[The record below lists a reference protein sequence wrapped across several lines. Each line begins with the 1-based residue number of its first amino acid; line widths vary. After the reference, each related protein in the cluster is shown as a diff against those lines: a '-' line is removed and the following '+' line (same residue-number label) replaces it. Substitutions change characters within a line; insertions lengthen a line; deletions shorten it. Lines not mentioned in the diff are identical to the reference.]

1 MAKYPPQ
8 ATSKIINK
16 AALAGLNTFDDPK
29 DISDQEC
36 AALTNMIFD
45 DGVIY
50 PRQGT
55 FLHRAKPA
63 GETAAPFQMLK
74 ATNSNGLDFMIINYG
89 VNFYL
94 DDTVNNQFIKLN
106 QAYTPPTSGLFYGY
120 ANWNKGITDDRFY
133 FCNGTDDVM
142 KWIMG
147 FNQLK
152 VAASSSD
159 GTITLNSSVSFPAS
173 GNIIIVNAGTPFV
186 LAYSANNTTTGVLT
200 ITGTVGHNVA
210 IGSSVTT
217 PLIDMSTTIPKG
229 KILLTSQG
237 RLFTM
242 NSFIAQNTINYSI
255 SGNPE
260 DYTVS
265 VSPNSGGFYTLYHGS
280 GGIINADDFG
290 EYLSIEKVD
299 IILSFSFSYTSDN
312 SSFIVT
318 VTPIIAGDGIGPA
331 SNLTT
336 LNYMNVLYYPTVK
349 EGIISFSP
357 ATTGSQTTSA
367 LGILSQKINNLVL
380 TELTFTNA
388 RTCGGN
394 QKLFWACAQPV
405 DGVPESFNNIILMY
419 DLIRQAWTTW
429 DNLNATD
436 LKFVNQ
442 IQYYLSANDGGVY
455 ECNINYQDMIGNN
468 PIPYTASFL
477 TKRFNF
483 DKPDRLERCLYL
495 YLEGYITLG
504 TKFYTDVLFN
514 ENGSLGKQTYLI
526 DGSNSTLVESS
537 FIGGMGVFMMGLPL
551 FGGIT
556 LTGMQIASKPQFF
569 RAYLELSQAYR
580 PHNIQVRCYSVNLGS
595 QWGVSSYT
603 PITIPDE
610 SIEDQLI
617 LSPTIQ
623 IPVLV

>member
-1 MAKYPPQ
+1 MPKYPPL
-8 ATSKIINK
+8 ATSRIINK

-29 DISDQEC
+29 DIADQES
-36 AALTNMIFD
+36 ADLLNMIFD

-55 FLHRAKPA
+55 FLHRAKPI
-63 GETAAPFQMLK
+63 GETAQPFQILK
-74 ATNSNGLDFMIINYG
+74 ATNSDGLDFMIVNYG

-106 QAYTPPTSGLFYGY
+106 QAYTPPTAGLFYGY
-120 ANWNKGITDDRFY
+120 ANWNKGLTDDRFY

-142 KWIMG
+142 KWIMS
-147 FNQLK
+147 FNTLK
-152 VAASSSD
+152 VAALSAD
-159 GTITLNSSVSFPAS
+159 TTITLNSSISFPAS
-173 GNIIIVNAGTPFV
+173 GNIIISNAGTDFV
-186 LAYSANNTTTGVLT
+186 LAYSANNTSTGVLT
-200 ITGTVGHNVA
+200 ITGTIGQNVP
-210 IGSSVTT
+210 IGSSVVT
-217 PLIDMSTTIPKG
+217 PIIDMSTTIPKG

-242 NSFIAQNTINYSI
+242 NSTAGENTINYSI

-260 DYTVS
+260 DYTIS
-265 VSPNSGGFYTLYHGS
+265 VSPNSGGFYVVYHGS
-280 GGIINADDFG
+280 GGIISADDFG
-290 EYLSIEKVD
+290 QYLAIEKVD
-299 IILSFSFSYTSDN
+299 IILSFAFSYTSDN

-336 LNYMNVLYYPTVK
+336 LNYMNTLYYPTVQ

-357 ATTGSQTTSA
+357 ATTGSQTSSA
-367 LGILSQKINNLVL
+367 LGVLSQKINNLVIDDIA
-380 TELTFTNA
+380 FDNA

-394 QKLFWACAQPV
+394 QKLFWACAIPV
-405 DGVPESFNNIILMY
+405 VGVPETFNNIILMY
-419 DLIRQAWTTW
+419 DLIRQAWTIW

-436 LKFVNQ
+436 LKFINGV
-442 IQYYLSANDGGVY
+442 QYYLSANDGSVY
-455 ECNINYQDMIGNN
+455 QCNVEYQDMIGSN
-468 PIPYTASFL
+468 PLAYTSFFL

-483 DKPDRLERCLYL
+483 EKVDRLERCAYV
-495 YLEGYITLG
+495 YLEGYITLN
-504 TKFYTDVLFN
+504 TKFYIDISFN

-526 DGSNSTLVESS
+526 DGSNTTLVESS

-556 LTGMQIASKPQFF
+556 LTLMQSASQPQFF

-580 PHNIQVRCYSVNLGS
+580 PHNLQMKCYSLNVGS
-595 QWGVSSYT
+595 QWGVSAYT
-603 PITIPDE
+603 FITIPDE
-610 SIEDQLI
+610 SIETQLVI
-617 LSPTIQ
+617 SPTINT
-623 IPVLV
+623 PVLV